1 MKCTEAIRL
10 LDGYVDD
17 ELDVASVLALEDHLR
32 ACTRCRARED
42 SLRAL
47 RAALHRHTEYR
58 IAPAALHDRVRA
70 RFRGGGAGAASPARW
85 RVAAG
90 FAALAIAAL
99 AVGTWLARD
108 ELASTYLARAARA
121 DSKVIYHISDSRTAS
136 AALRTLRNHLE
147 ASPRT
152 KVVVV
157 THNEGI
163 DFLLRGARDES
174 GELYETSVRRFRGLG
189 VDFRVCTNTLV
200 RRKIE
205 KAGVVPEA
213 TLVPSG
219 IAEIG
224 RLQEAEGY
232 SYMRM

>member
-1 MKCTEAIRL
+1 MKCPEAIRL
-10 LDGYVDD
+10 LDGHVDD
-17 ELDVASVLALEDHLR
+17 ELDVSHVFALEGHLR
-32 ACTRCRARED
+32 ECARCRAREE

-47 RAALHRHTEYR
+47 RSALQRHTEYR
-58 IAPAALHDRVRA
+58 IAPEGL
-70 RFRGGGAGAASPARW
+70 RGGLRSRLGAGVQAPAR
-85 RVAAG
+85 RRLAAG
-90 FAALAIAAL
+90 TAALAAL
-99 AVGTWLARD
+99 ALAAWSWQAGVNWAGAR
-108 ELASTYLARAARA
+108 LAGGEG
-121 DSKVIYHISDSRTAS
+121 KVIYHIANSQTAS

-147 ASPRT
+147 ASPAT

-157 THNEGI
+157 AHNEGV

-174 GELYETSVRRFRGLG
+174 GQLYETAVQGFKQRG

-205 KAGVVPEA
+205 RAGIVPEA

-224 RLQEAEGY
+224 RLQQSEGY

>member
-1 MKCTEAIRL
+1 MKCPEAVRL
-10 LDGYVDD
+10 LDGHVD
-17 ELDVASVLALEDHLR
+17 EQLDMASVIPLEDHLR
-32 ACTRCRARED
+32 ECSRCRAREE
-42 SLRAL
+42 SLLAL
-47 RAALHRHTEYR
+47 RSTVRRHTEYR
-58 IAPAALHDRVRA
+58 IAPEVLRASLLA
-70 RFRGGGAGAASPARW
+70 RFGAGIVPLASRRRIA
-85 RVAAG
+85 VG
-90 FAALAIAAL
+90 SAALAALGLAAL
-99 AVGTWLARD
+99 SWQAGFEWAGTRVARG
-108 ELASTYLARAARA
+108 EG
-121 DSKVIYHISDSRTAS
+121 KVVYHIADSRTAS

-157 THNEGI
+157 AHNEGV

-174 GELYETSVRRFRGLG
+174 GQLYEIAVRPFKDRG

-205 KAGVVPEA
+205 KAGIVPEA

-224 RLQEAEGY
+224 RLQETEGY
-232 SYMRM
+232 AYMRM

>member
-1 MKCTEAIRL
+1 MKCPEAIRL

-17 ELDVASVLALEDHLR
+17 ELDVSSALTLEDHL
-32 ACTRCRARED
+32 AECARCRARGE

-47 RAALHRHTEYR
+47 RSAVQRHTEYR
-58 IAPAALHDRVRA
+58 VAPEGLRTGLRS
-70 RFRGGGAGAASPARW
+70 RFGAGAEAPRAPTR
-85 RVAAG
+85 RRIAAG
-90 FAALAIAAL
+90 AAALAAL
-99 AVGTWLARD
+99 ALAAWSWQAGVD
-108 ELASTYLARAARA
+108 WAGARMAKAE
-121 DSKVIYHISDSRTAS
+121 SKVIYHIADSRTAS

-147 ASPRT
+147 ASPAT

-157 THNEGI
+157 AHNEGV

-174 GELYETSVRRFRGLG
+174 GQLYETAVQRFKERG

-200 RRKIE
+200 RRRIE
-205 KAGVVPEA
+205 RAGIVPEA

-224 RLQEAEGY
+224 RLQESEGY
-232 SYMRM
+232 AYMRM

>member
-1 MKCTEAIRL
+1 VRCPEAIRL

-17 ELDVASVLALEDHLR
+17 QLEVAGVLALEEHLR
-32 ACTRCRARED
+32 GCARCRAREE

-47 RAALHRHTEYR
+47 RAALQRHTEFR
-58 IAPAALHDRVRA
+58 VAPAAMHAALRAEFGVR
-70 RFRGGGAGAASPARW
+70 GAAPARPARR
-85 RVAAG
+85 RVAWGA
-90 FAALAIAAL
+90 AALATLAL
-99 AVGTWLARD
+99 AAWGLHGAFER
-108 ELASTYLARAARA
+108 ESSAAARNA
-121 DSKVIYHISDSRTAS
+121 GKVVYHISSSHTAS

-147 ASPRT
+147 ASPDT

-157 THNEGI
+157 AHNEGV
-163 DFLLRGARDES
+163 DFLLRGARDET
-174 GELYETSVRRFRGLG
+174 GQLYETSVQRFKQRG

-200 RRKIE
+200 RRKLE
-205 KAGVVPEA
+205 KAGIVPEA

-224 RLQEAEGY
+224 RLQQSEGY